1 MHQAIYFS
9 YNDSTYCYTTILVK
23 FDYILQALSC
33 LVQLAS
39 IRRSLFNNNERA
51 KFLEQ
56 LVQGVKGILESPQVC
71 FLDDH
76 ELVCPLVFCKSII
89 C

>member
-1 MHQAIYFS
+1 MIALTATQLY
-9 YNDSTYCYTTILVK
+9 L

-76 ELVCPLVFCKSII
+76 ELVCPLVFCKSITY
-89 C
+89 

>member
-1 MHQAIYFS
+1 MYFS
-9 YNDSTYCYTTILVK
+9 YNESTYCYTAILVK

-76 ELVCPLVFCKSII
+76 ELVCPVVFCESTGIR

>member
-1 MHQAIYFS
+1 MSGLSRDLVVANIDFCLISHFLF
-9 YNDSTYCYTTILVK
+9 NILVYLI
-23 FDYILQALSC
+23 FLYFQALSC

-56 LVQGVKGILESPQVC
+56 LVQGVKRILESPQVC
-71 FLDDH
+71 
-76 ELVCPLVFCKSII
+76 I
-89 C
+89 